1 VSVTISPGKPRVSV
15 EDLQRVIDALVS
27 ERQALRSSGADHATI
42 EANRISLV
50 YWQQELARV
59 LIAGAQ
65 AHATG

>member
-1 VSVTISPGKPRVSV
+1 VTISPDKPRVSV
-15 EDLQRVIDALVS
+15 ADLQRVIDSLVS

-50 YWQQELARV
+50 YWQQELARA
-59 LIAGAQ
+59 LIASAH